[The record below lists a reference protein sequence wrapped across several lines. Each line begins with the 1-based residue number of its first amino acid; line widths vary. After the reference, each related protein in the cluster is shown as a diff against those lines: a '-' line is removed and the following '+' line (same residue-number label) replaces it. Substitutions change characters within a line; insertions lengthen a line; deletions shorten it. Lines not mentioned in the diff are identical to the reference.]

1 MIPTVEEYL
10 NTHRDIQSDYDYE
23 TTKMMIEF
31 AKLHVEAALQAA
43 EKSDFIQ
50 ADGISISPKSNNLY
64 WSAYGNIGKIVYNK
78 QVILNAY
85 PLTLI
90 K

>member
-31 AKLHVEAALQAA
+31 A
-43 EKSDFIQ
+43 
-50 ADGISISPKSNNLY
+50 
-64 WSAYGNIGKIVYNK
+64 
-78 QVILNAY
+78 
-85 PLTLI
+85 
-90 K
+90 